1 MTNLPAEKTPVG
13 IVGASGYSGIEAT
26 RLLARH
32 PHVDLKFLSS
42 DRWEGDSVKK
52 HLGISGP
59 LGQLT
64 YSSQKLVDEQARSC
78 AVVLLATPAEA
89 SMEIAPR
96 LLELGVKVIDLS
108 GAFRL
113 QDPAE
118 YPRVYGF
125 EHRAPALLKE
135 AVYGMPEIA
144 RDRVRSARLIANP
157 GCYPTAAILGV
168 LPFLEA
174 GLLDPDS
181 IIVDA
186 ASGVTGAGRK
196 ATEDLSFSEVN
207 EDFRAYKVLR
217 HQHTPEI
224 AQTLTLAS
232 GTSTPVTF
240 TPHLLP
246 IKRGILATI
255 YGRLKQGVDP
265 HEPARLLARR
275 WADEQFVS
283 VLERPEEVTLKGVVG
298 TNRVHIA
305 VDCDGNGRLVAIA
318 SIDNL
323 VKGAAGQAVQNLN
336 LMMGWEEGTAL
347 AELRGFYP

>member
-1 MTNLPAEKTPVG
+1 MTNLPVAKTPVG

-32 PHVDLKFLSS
+32 PHVELKFLSS
-42 DRWEGDSVKK
+42 DRWEGHTVQK

-59 LGQLT
+59 LGRMT
-64 YSSQKLVDEQARSC
+64 YTSQKAAEEQAKGC
-78 AVVLLATPAEA
+78 AAVLLATPAEA
-89 SMEIAPR
+89 SLEIAPR
-96 LLELGVKVIDLS
+96 MLALGAKVIDLS

-113 QDPAE
+113 QDASE

-125 EHRAPALLKE
+125 EHHADALLKE
-135 AVYGMPEIA
+135 AVYGMPELS
-144 RDRVRSARLIANP
+144 RDRIRGARLVANP
-157 GCYPTAAILGV
+157 GCYPTAAILGL

-174 GLLDPDS
+174 GLVETES
-181 IIVDA
+181 IIIDA

-196 ATEDLSFSEVN
+196 ATEDMSFTEVN
-207 EDFRAYKVLR
+207 EDFRAYKVLK

-224 AQTLTLAS
+224 AQALSLAS
-232 GTSTPVTF
+232 GAQVPVTF

-255 YGRLKQGVDP
+255 YARLKKGVDP
-265 HEPARLLARR
+265 KEPARVLAKR
-275 WADEQFVS
+275 WADEQFVT
-283 VLERPEEVTLKGVVG
+283 VFDKPEEVTLKDVVG
-298 TNRVHIA
+298 TNRVHVGVA
-305 VDCDGNGRLVAIA
+305 CDARGQLVAIA
-318 SIDNL
+318 SIDNR

-336 LMMGWEEGTAL
+336 LLMGWEESTAL